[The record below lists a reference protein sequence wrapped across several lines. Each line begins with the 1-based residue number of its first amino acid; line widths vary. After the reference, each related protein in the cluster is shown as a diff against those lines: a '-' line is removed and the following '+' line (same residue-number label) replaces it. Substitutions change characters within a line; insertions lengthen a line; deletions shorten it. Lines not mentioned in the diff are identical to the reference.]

1 MNYLAVIVSIIFIV
15 CIFIGYKHGLF
26 RSALKLV
33 LLVLSLFLSYFL
45 SPMLADVIIKYTNVD
60 EYFKTK
66 AYSVIEKAMRENVE
80 EYLKDEFGVASE
92 DVTEEFTDEVTNE
105 VMKVEPTK
113 VQQVNIINEMKV
125 PEFIKTALMDNN
137 HDDTRKTMGVDSFY
151 EYIATYISYMIVNA
165 IAFVLASAFLLI
177 IFAIISII
185 SAVAVR
191 IPIIGGI
198 NRLGGMLFGFFEA
211 LFIVWICFVLV
222 AIIPDTQIGN
232 WFFSQIDDS
241 QMLTII
247 HEKNIFM
254 KVVTGL
260 NNLL

>member
-15 CIFIGYKHGLF
+15 CMVLGYKHGLF

-60 EYFKTK
+60 EYFKAK
-66 AYSVIEKAMRENVE
+66 AYSVIEKTVKKNVE
-80 EYLKDEFGVASE
+80 EELNNEFGITSE
-92 DVTEEFTDEVTNE
+92 DVVEEITDEA
-105 VMKVEPTK
+105 MKTDPTR
-113 VQQVNIINEMKV
+113 VQQVNIINKMNV

-137 HDDTRKTMGVDSFY
+137 HDDARKSMGVNSFY
-151 EYIATYISYMIVNA
+151 EYISTYISYMIINA
-165 IAFVLASAFLLI
+165 MAFILSFAFLI
-177 IFAIISII
+177 IVFAIVSII
-185 SAVAVR
+185 SAVIVR

-198 NRLGGMLFGFFEA
+198 NRLGGVLFGFFEA
-211 LFIVWICFVLV
+211 LFIVWICFVFV

-232 WFFSQIDDS
+232 WFFSQIDNS
-241 QMLTII
+241 KMLTII
-247 HEKNIFM
+247 HEKNVFM

>member
-1 MNYLAVIVSIIFIV
+1 MNYLAVIVGIIFIV

-33 LLVLSLFLSYFL
+33 LLVLSLLLSYFL
-45 SPMLADVIIKYTNVD
+45 SPMLADAIIQYTNVD

-66 AYSVIEKAMRENVE
+66 AYSVIEKTVKENVE
-80 EYLKDEFGVASE
+80 ENLKNELGITSE
-92 DVTEEFTDEVTNE
+92 DVVEEITDEA
-105 VMKVEPTK
+105 MKEDPAK
-113 VQQVNIINEMKV
+113 VQQVAIINKMKV

-137 HDDTRKTMGVDSFY
+137 HDEARKSLGVNSFY
-151 EYIATYISYMIVNA
+151 EYISTYISRMIINA
-165 IAFVLASAFLLI
+165 MAFVLSFAFLLI
-177 IFAIISII
+177 IFAIASII

-241 QMLTII
+241 SILTII
-247 HEKNIFM
+247 YEKNIFM

-260 NNLL
+260 NHLL

>member
-15 CIFIGYKHGLF
+15 CIVLGYKHGLF

-60 EYFKTK
+60 DYFKAK
-66 AYSVIEKAMRENVE
+66 AYSVIERTVKENVE
-80 EYLKDEFGVASE
+80 EELNNEFGITSE
-92 DVTEEFTDEVTNE
+92 DVVEEITDEA
-105 VMKVEPTK
+105 MKTDPTR
-113 VQQVNIINEMKV
+113 VQQVNIINKMNV

-137 HDDTRKTMGVDSFY
+137 HDDARKSMGVNSFY
-151 EYIATYISYMIVNA
+151 EYISTYISYMIVNA
-165 IAFVLASAFLLI
+165 IAFILAFAFLII

-185 SAVAVR
+185 SAVIVR

-211 LFIVWICFVLV
+211 LFIVWICFVFV

-241 QMLTII
+241 KMLTII
-247 HEKNIFM
+247 QEKNVFM

>member
-1 MNYLAVIVSIIFIV
+1 MNYLAVIVSIIFII

-45 SPMLADVIIKYTNVD
+45 SPMLADVIIKYTDVD
-60 EYFKTK
+60 DYFKAK
-66 AYSVIEKAMRENVE
+66 AYSVIEKTMKENID
-80 EYLKDEFGVASE
+80 EYLKDEFGIASE
-92 DVTEEFTDEVTNE
+92 DVTEEITDE

-113 VQQVNIINEMKV
+113 VQQVNIINKMKV

-137 HDDTRKTMGVDSFY
+137 HDDTRKTLGADSFY
-151 EYIATYISYMIVNA
+151 EYISTYISYMIINA
-165 IAFVLASAFLLI
+165 IAFVLAAALLLI
-177 IFAIISII
+177 ILAIISII
-185 SAVAVR
+185 SSVAMR

-211 LFIVWICFVLV
+211 LFIVWICFVFV

-241 QMLTII
+241 RMLTII
-247 HEKNIFM
+247 HEKNVFM

>member
-1 MNYLAVIVSIIFIV
+1 MNYLAVMVSIIFIV
-15 CIFIGYKHGLF
+15 CIVLGYKHGLF

-60 EYFKTK
+60 DYFKAN
-66 AYSVIEKAMRENVE
+66 AYSVIERTVKENVE
-80 EYLKDEFGVASE
+80 EELNNEFGITSQ
-92 DVTEEFTDEVTNE
+92 DVVEEITDEA
-105 VMKVEPTK
+105 MKTDPTR
-113 VQQVNIINEMKV
+113 VQQVNIINKMNV

-137 HDDTRKTMGVDSFY
+137 HDDARKSMGVNSFY
-151 EYIATYISYMIVNA
+151 EYISTYISYMIVNA
-165 IAFVLASAFLLI
+165 IAFILAFAFLII
-177 IFAIISII
+177 IFAIISIV
-185 SAVAVR
+185 SAVIVR

-211 LFIVWICFVLV
+211 LFIVWICFVFV

-241 QMLTII
+241 KMLTII
-247 HEKNIFM
+247 QEKNVFM

>member
-15 CIFIGYKHGLF
+15 CIVLGYKHGLF

-60 EYFKTK
+60 DYFKAK
-66 AYSVIEKAMRENVE
+66 AYSVIEKTVKENVE
-80 EYLKDEFGVASE
+80 EELNNEFGITSE
-92 DVTEEFTDEVTNE
+92 DVVEEITDEA
-105 VMKVEPTK
+105 MKTDPTR
-113 VQQVNIINEMKV
+113 VQQVNIINKMNV

-137 HDDTRKTMGVDSFY
+137 HDDARKSMGVNSFY
-151 EYIATYISYMIVNA
+151 EYISTYISYMIVNA
-165 IAFVLASAFLLI
+165 IAFILAFAFLII
-177 IFAIISII
+177 IFAIISIV
-185 SAVAVR
+185 SAVIVR

-211 LFIVWICFVLV
+211 LFIVWICFVFV

-241 QMLTII
+241 KMLTII
-247 HEKNIFM
+247 QEKNVFM

>member
-1 MNYLAVIVSIIFIV
+1 MNYLAVIVSIIFII
-15 CIFIGYKHGLF
+15 CILIGYKHGLF

-45 SPMLADVIIKYTNVD
+45 SPMLADAIIRYTNVD
-60 EYFKTK
+60 EYFKAK
-66 AYSVIEKAMRENVE
+66 AYSVIEKTMKENVE
-80 EYLKDEFGVASE
+80 EYLKDEFGVVSE
-92 DVTEEFTDEVTNE
+92 DMTEEVANE

-113 VQQVNIINEMKV
+113 VQQVNIINEMNV

-137 HDDTRKTMGVDSFY
+137 HDDTRKSLGVNGFY
-151 EYIATYISYMIVNA
+151 EYISTYISCMIINA
-165 IAFVLASAFLLI
+165 MAFVLASAFLLI
-177 IFAIISII
+177 IFAIVSII

-211 LFIVWICFVLV
+211 LFIVWICFVFV
-222 AIIPDTQIGN
+222 AIIPDTQVGN

-241 QMLTII
+241 SMLTII
-247 HEKNIFM
+247 YEKNIFM

>member
-15 CIFIGYKHGLF
+15 CIVLGYKHGLF

-60 EYFKTK
+60 DYFKAN
-66 AYSVIEKAMRENVE
+66 AYSVIERTVKENVE
-80 EYLKDEFGVASE
+80 EELNNEFGITSQ
-92 DVTEEFTDEVTNE
+92 DVVEEITDEA
-105 VMKVEPTK
+105 MKTDPTR
-113 VQQVNIINEMKV
+113 VQQVNIINKMNV

-137 HDDTRKTMGVDSFY
+137 HDDARKSMGVNSFY
-151 EYIATYISYMIVNA
+151 EYISTYISYMIVNA
-165 IAFVLASAFLLI
+165 IAFILAFAFLII
-177 IFAIISII
+177 IFAIISIV
-185 SAVAVR
+185 SAVIVR

-211 LFIVWICFVLV
+211 LFIVWICFVFV

-241 QMLTII
+241 KMLTII
-247 HEKNIFM
+247 QEKNVFM

>member
-15 CIFIGYKHGLF
+15 CIVLGYKHGLF

-33 LLVLSLFLSYFL
+33 LLVLSLFLAYFL

-60 EYFKTK
+60 DYFKAK
-66 AYSVIEKAMRENVE
+66 AYSVIEKTVKENVE
-80 EYLKDEFGVASE
+80 EELNNEFGITSE
-92 DVTEEFTDEVTNE
+92 DMVEEITDEA
-105 VMKVEPTK
+105 MKTDPTR
-113 VQQVNIINEMKV
+113 VQQVNIINKMNV

-137 HDDTRKTMGVDSFY
+137 HDDARKSMGVNSFY
-151 EYIATYISYMIVNA
+151 EYISTYISYMIVNA
-165 IAFVLASAFLLI
+165 MAFILSFAFLII

-185 SAVAVR
+185 SAVIVR

-211 LFIVWICFVLV
+211 LFIVWICFVFV

-241 QMLTII
+241 KMLTII
-247 HEKNIFM
+247 QEKNVFM

>member
-15 CIFIGYKHGLF
+15 CIVLGYKHGLF

-60 EYFKTK
+60 DYFKAK
-66 AYSVIEKAMRENVE
+66 AYSVIERTVKENVE
-80 EYLKDEFGVASE
+80 EELNNEFGITTE
-92 DVTEEFTDEVTNE
+92 DVVEEITDEA
-105 VMKVEPTK
+105 MKTDPTR
-113 VQQVNIINEMKV
+113 VQQVNIINKMNV

-137 HDDTRKTMGVDSFY
+137 HDDARKSMGVNSFY
-151 EYIATYISYMIVNA
+151 EYISTYISYMIVNA
-165 IAFVLASAFLLI
+165 IAFILAFAFLII

-185 SAVAVR
+185 SAVIVR

-211 LFIVWICFVLV
+211 LFIVWICFVFV

-241 QMLTII
+241 KMLTII
-247 HEKNIFM
+247 QEKNVFM

>member
-15 CIFIGYKHGLF
+15 CIVLGYKHGLF

-60 EYFKTK
+60 DYFKAK
-66 AYSVIEKAMRENVE
+66 AYSVIERTVKENVE
-80 EYLKDEFGVASE
+80 EELNNEFGITSE
-92 DVTEEFTDEVTNE
+92 DVVEEITDEA
-105 VMKVEPTK
+105 MKTDPTR
-113 VQQVNIINEMKV
+113 VQQVNIINKMNV

-137 HDDTRKTMGVDSFY
+137 HDDARKSMGVNSFY
-151 EYIATYISYMIVNA
+151 EYISTYISYMIVNA
-165 IAFVLASAFLLI
+165 LAFILAFAFLII
-177 IFAIISII
+177 IFAIISIV
-185 SAVAVR
+185 SAVIVR

-211 LFIVWICFVLV
+211 LFIVWICFVFV

-241 QMLTII
+241 KMLTII
-247 HEKNIFM
+247 QEKNVFM

>member
-15 CIFIGYKHGLF
+15 CIVLGYKHGLF

-60 EYFKTK
+60 DYFKAK
-66 AYSVIEKAMRENVE
+66 AYSVIERTVKENVE
-80 EYLKDEFGVASE
+80 EELNNEFGITSE
-92 DVTEEFTDEVTNE
+92 DVVEEITDEA
-105 VMKVEPTK
+105 MKTDPTR
-113 VQQVNIINEMKV
+113 VQQVNIINKMNV

-137 HDDTRKTMGVDSFY
+137 HDDARKSMGVNSFY
-151 EYIATYISYMIVNA
+151 EYISTYISYMIVNA
-165 IAFVLASAFLLI
+165 IAFILAFAFLII
-177 IFAIISII
+177 IFAIISIV
-185 SAVAVR
+185 SAVIVR

-211 LFIVWICFVLV
+211 LFIVWICFVFV

-241 QMLTII
+241 KMLTII
-247 HEKNIFM
+247 QEKNVFM

>member
-1 MNYLAVIVSIIFIV
+1 MNFLVAIVGIIFIV

-45 SPMLADVIIKYTNVD
+45 SPMLADVIIRYTNVD
-60 EYFKTK
+60 EYFKAK
-66 AYSVIEKAMRENVE
+66 AYSVIEKTVKEKVE
-80 EYLKDEFGVASE
+80 EDLKNELGIASE
-92 DVTEEFTDEVTNE
+92 DVVEEITNE
-105 VMKVEPTK
+105 AMKADPAK
-113 VQQVNIINEMKV
+113 VQQVNIINKMKV

-137 HDDTRKTMGVDSFY
+137 HDDTRKSLGVTGFY
-151 EYIATYISYMIVNA
+151 EYISTYISYMIINA
-165 IAFVLASAFLLI
+165 MAFVLSFALLLI
-177 IFAIISII
+177 IFAIVSII
-185 SAVAVR
+185 SAVVVH

-211 LFIVWICFVLV
+211 LLIVWVFFVIV
-222 AIIPDTQIGN
+222 AIIPDTPIGN

-241 QMLTII
+241 RILTILY
-247 HEKNIFM
+247 EKNIFM
-254 KVVTGL
+254 RVVTGL

>member
-15 CIFIGYKHGLF
+15 YIVLGYKHGLF

-60 EYFKTK
+60 DYFKAK
-66 AYSVIEKAMRENVE
+66 AYSVIEKTVKENVE
-80 EYLKDEFGVASE
+80 EELNNEFGITSE
-92 DVTEEFTDEVTNE
+92 DVVEEITDEA
-105 VMKVEPTK
+105 MKTDPTR
-113 VQQVNIINEMKV
+113 VQQVNIINKMNV

-137 HDDTRKTMGVDSFY
+137 HDDARKSMGVNSFY
-151 EYIATYISYMIVNA
+151 EYISTYISYMIVNA
-165 IAFVLASAFLLI
+165 IAFILVFAFLII
-177 IFAIISII
+177 IFAIISIV
-185 SAVAVR
+185 SAVIVR

-211 LFIVWICFVLV
+211 LFIVWICFVFV

-241 QMLTII
+241 KMLTII
-247 HEKNIFM
+247 QEKNVFM

>member
-15 CIFIGYKHGLF
+15 CIVLGYKHGLF

-60 EYFKTK
+60 DYFKAK
-66 AYSVIEKAMRENVE
+66 AYSVIEKTVKENVE
-80 EYLKDEFGVASE
+80 EELNNEFGITSE
-92 DVTEEFTDEVTNE
+92 DVVEEITDEA
-105 VMKVEPTK
+105 MKTDPTR
-113 VQQVNIINEMKV
+113 VQQVNIINKMNV

-137 HDDTRKTMGVDSFY
+137 HDDARKSMGVNSFY
-151 EYIATYISYMIVNA
+151 EYISTYISYMIVNA
-165 IAFVLASAFLLI
+165 IAFILAFAFLII

-185 SAVAVR
+185 SAVIVR

-211 LFIVWICFVLV
+211 LFIVWICFVFV

-241 QMLTII
+241 KMLTII
-247 HEKNIFM
+247 QEKNVFM

>member
-1 MNYLAVIVSIIFIV
+1 MNVLVAIVGIIFIV

-60 EYFKTK
+60 EYFKAK
-66 AYSVIEKAMRENVE
+66 AYSVIEKTVKENVE
-80 EYLKDEFGVASE
+80 ENLKNELGIASE
-92 DVTEEFTDEVTNE
+92 DVVEELTDEAL
-105 VMKVEPTK
+105 KADPAK
-113 VQQVNIINEMKV
+113 VQQVNIINKMNV

-137 HDDTRKTMGVDSFY
+137 HDDTRKSLGVTSFY
-151 EYIATYISYMIVNA
+151 EYISTYISYMIINA
-165 IAFVLASAFLLI
+165 MVFVLSFVVLLI
-177 IFAIISII
+177 IFAIVSII
-185 SAVAVR
+185 SAVAMR

-211 LFIVWICFVLV
+211 LFIVWVFFVLV
-222 AIIPDTQIGN
+222 AIIPGTQIGN

-241 QMLTII
+241 TILTILY
-247 HEKNIFM
+247 EKNIFM

>member
-15 CIFIGYKHGLF
+15 CMVLGYKHGLF

-60 EYFKTK
+60 EYFKAK
-66 AYSVIEKAMRENVE
+66 AYSVIEKTVKENVE
-80 EYLKDEFGVASE
+80 EELNNEFGITSE
-92 DVTEEFTDEVTNE
+92 DVVEEITDEA
-105 VMKVEPTK
+105 MKTDPTR
-113 VQQVNIINEMKV
+113 VQQVNIINKMNV

-137 HDDTRKTMGVDSFY
+137 HDDARKSMGVNSFY
-151 EYIATYISYMIVNA
+151 EYISTYISYMIINA
-165 IAFVLASAFLLI
+165 MAFILSFAFLI
-177 IFAIISII
+177 IVFAIVSII
-185 SAVAVR
+185 SAVIVR

-198 NRLGGMLFGFFEA
+198 NRLGGVLFGFFEA
-211 LFIVWICFVLV
+211 LFIVWICFVFV

-232 WFFSQIDDS
+232 WFFSQIDNS
-241 QMLTII
+241 KMLTII
-247 HEKNIFM
+247 HEKNVFM

>member
-1 MNYLAVIVSIIFIV
+1 
-15 CIFIGYKHGLF
+15 
-26 RSALKLV
+26 
-33 LLVLSLFLSYFL
+33 
-45 SPMLADVIIKYTNVD
+45 MLADVIIKYTNVD
-60 EYFKTK
+60 DYFKAK
-66 AYSVIEKAMRENVE
+66 AYSVIERTVKENVE
-80 EYLKDEFGVASE
+80 EELNNEFGITSE
-92 DVTEEFTDEVTNE
+92 DVVEEITDEA
-105 VMKVEPTK
+105 MKTDPTR
-113 VQQVNIINEMKV
+113 VQQVNIINKMNV

-137 HDDTRKTMGVDSFY
+137 HDDARKSMGVNSFY
-151 EYIATYISYMIVNA
+151 EYISTYISYMIVNA
-165 IAFVLASAFLLI
+165 IAFILAFAFLII

-185 SAVAVR
+185 SAVIVR

-211 LFIVWICFVLV
+211 LFIVWICFVFV

-241 QMLTII
+241 KMLTII
-247 HEKNIFM
+247 QEKNVFM

>member
-1 MNYLAVIVSIIFIV
+1 MNYLAVIVSIIFII
-15 CIFIGYKHGLF
+15 CILIGYKHGLF

-45 SPMLADVIIKYTNVD
+45 SPVLADVIIKYTNVD
-60 EYFKTK
+60 EYFNAK
-66 AYSVIEKAMRENVE
+66 AYSVIEKTMKENID
-80 EYLKDEFGVASE
+80 EYLQDELGIASE
-92 DVTEEFTDEVTNE
+92 AVTDELTDEVMNA
-105 VMKVEPTK
+105 EPTK

-137 HDDTRKTMGVDSFY
+137 HDDTRKSLGVNSFY
-151 EYIATYISYMIVNA
+151 EYISTYISYMIVNA

-177 IFAIISII
+177 ILAIVSII

-211 LFIVWICFVLV
+211 LFIVWICFVFV

-241 QMLTII
+241 RMLTII

>member
-1 MNYLAVIVSIIFIV
+1 MNVLVAIVGIIFIV

-60 EYFKTK
+60 EYFKAK
-66 AYSVIEKAMRENVE
+66 AYSVIEKTVKENVE
-80 EYLKDEFGVASE
+80 KNLKNELGIASE
-92 DVTEEFTDEVTNE
+92 DVVEELTDEA
-105 VMKVEPTK
+105 MKVDPAK
-113 VQQVNIINEMKV
+113 VQQVNIINKMNV

-137 HDDTRKTMGVDSFY
+137 HDDTRKSLGVTSFY
-151 EYIATYISYMIVNA
+151 EYISTYISYMIINA
-165 IAFVLASAFLLI
+165 MAFVVSFAVLLI
-177 IFAIISII
+177 IFAIVSII
-185 SAVAVR
+185 SAVAMR

-211 LFIVWICFVLV
+211 LFIVWVFFVLV

-241 QMLTII
+241 RILTILY
-247 HEKNIFM
+247 EKNIFM